1 MIHSTHQQAKKSAKK
16 VIAKALEID
25 EYFTP
30 AVALMAELC
39 QAEGETQEAITLLK
53 KQLVSYPHYK
63 LFTILGDIL
72 ASEKDLH
79 GALDSYTKALR

>member
-1 MIHSTHQQAKKSAKK
+1 M
-16 VIAKALEID
+16 IAKALEID

-39 QAEGETQEAITLLK
+39 QAEGETQEAIALLK
-53 KQLVSYPHYK
+53 KQLVNHPHYK

-72 ASEKDLH
+72 AFENDMH
-79 GALDSYTKALR
+79 GALDCYTKALR